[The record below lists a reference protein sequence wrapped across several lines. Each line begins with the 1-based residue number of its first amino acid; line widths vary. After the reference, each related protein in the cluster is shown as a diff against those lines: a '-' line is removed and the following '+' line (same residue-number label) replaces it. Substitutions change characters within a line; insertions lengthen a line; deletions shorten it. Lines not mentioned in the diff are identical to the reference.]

1 MPESIE
7 EELKRY
13 EGAGNDMGG
22 LVERCSSIVGINT
35 LGRILRGQRGGVG
48 RMLSGNLIMILTLL
62 GSGGDMLRLEV
73 LEE

>member
-13 EGAGNDMGG
+13 EGAGSDVGG

-48 RMLSGNLIMILTLL
+48 RMLSGNLIMILTLR